1 MRWLQLLWCLV
12 TAFALAA
19 PPPVLVLTIDGP
31 IGPATADYLHRGLEA
46 AAKQDAQLAVLRI
59 DTPGGLDTSMRAIIK
74 DILASPVPVAAWV
87 APGGARAASAGTY
100 ILYASHLAAM
110 ASATNLGAATP
121 VSIGIG
127 GASDKGKEEPKAEG
141 KGGKLSG
148 DAHERKAVQDASA
161 YIRGL
166 AQLRSRNADW
176 AELAVRE
183 AVSLSA
189 PEALRQKVI
198 DVIADDITQLLRQ
211 LDGRKVMVLGAERVL
226 ATAGVA
232 PVALEPD
239 WRTKFLGTLTNPT
252 FAMVLM
258 LLGIYAIV
266 FEFSNPGLV
275 LPGVV
280 GTIALITALY
290 ALHLLPVNYAGLA
303 LILIGLAF
311 MAAEVFLPAYG
322 SLGIGGAIAFVLG
335 SVILID
341 TDIAEFRLPI
351 AAILGVAAASAAF
364 LVLVLRMALKA
375 RGRPPVSGVE
385 TLVGATGE
393 VLEDFVG
400 EGWARVQSE
409 TWRVRSTAPM
419 KAGLRV
425 RVGGIEGLVL
435 DVRPEADESKGA

>member
-1 MRWLQLLWCLV
+1 MRWLHLLWSLV
-12 TAFALAA
+12 TAVVLAA
-19 PPPVLVLTIDGP
+19 PAPVVVLTIEGA
-31 IGPATADYLHRGLEA
+31 IGPATADYLHRGLDT
-46 AAKQDAQLAVLRI
+46 AAKQNAQLVVLRI

-74 DILASPVPVAAWV
+74 DILASSVPVVAWV
-87 APGGARAASAGTY
+87 GPGGARAASAGTY
-100 ILYASHLAAM
+100 ILYASHLATM

-127 GASDKGKEEPKAEG
+127 GAPDKGKEDSKAEG
-141 KGGKLSG
+141 KGDKMSG

-166 AQLRSRNADW
+166 AQLRRRNADW

-198 DVIADDITQLLRQ
+198 DLVADDVAQLLRQ
-211 LDGRKVMVLGAERVL
+211 LDGRKVMVLGTERVL

-239 WRTKFLGTLTNPT
+239 WRANFLGTITNPT

-280 GTIALITALY
+280 GTIALVIGLY
-290 ALHLLPVNYAGLA
+290 ALHLLPVNYAGSGLPLWRPRCSCRLTDRSALA
-303 LILIGLAF
+303 A
-311 MAAEVFLPAYG
+311 PSRSY
-322 SLGIGGAIAFVLG
+322 
-335 SVILID
+335 
-341 TDIAEFRLPI
+341 
-351 AAILGVAAASAAF
+351 SA
-364 LVLVLRMALKA
+364 R
-375 RGRPPVSGVE
+375 
-385 TLVGATGE
+385 
-393 VLEDFVG
+393 
-400 EGWARVQSE
+400 
-409 TWRVRSTAPM
+409 
-419 KAGLRV
+419 
-425 RVGGIEGLVL
+425 
-435 DVRPEADESKGA
+435 